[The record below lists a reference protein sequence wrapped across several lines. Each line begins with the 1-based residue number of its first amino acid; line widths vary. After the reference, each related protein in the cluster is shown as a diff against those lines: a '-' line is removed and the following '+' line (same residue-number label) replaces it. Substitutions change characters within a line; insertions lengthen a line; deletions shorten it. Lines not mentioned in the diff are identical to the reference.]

1 MPGTDPFTPLQ
12 VSGLTG
18 VAAVAPGLAL
28 KADGTMWAWGGRSGD
43 GTTTI
48 RIAPRR
54 IGGLT
59 DVFSVAAS
67 SIGGLALNNDLT
79 AVWQWYGS
87 LAPSPVSGLSGV
99 LGTAA
104 GSVQNLALKADG
116 TVWAWSGQSP
126 PFPVSGLSQVANFA
140 VGDFRSLAAKEDG
153 TVWEW
158 DGQSAPIR
166 LNGLDGVVAVAVA
179 FEWWWGDDPVD
190 TCSLALKSDGTV
202 WVWTEGEWRPSPT
215 PVQVRGLDGIIAIA
229 GGATS
234 LALKADGTVWEWD
247 ESALVRPEP
256 VQVSGLSGVV
266 AVAVGAPGNWGT
278 LAPHRLALKDDGTVW
293 AWGSNGFGQLGDGT
307 TTSREIP
314 VQVAGLSRV
323 RGIATAGYHS
333 FAVKDDGTVWGCGE
347 NGNGELGD
355 GTAGSTPVQV
365 IQPGSPDLA
374 IAIRH
379 DGDFT
384 VGGQGVYTL
393 TISNTGLT
401 PTSGAVTVTDTLPA
415 GLTYVSGMGDGWT
428 CFVADQ
434 IVTCTN
440 PGPIRPAASST
451 IALTV
456 RVEPRAWPGVTNLAT
471 VANASD
477 RNIANNTIGDPT
489 VVLPRPL

>member
-333 FAVKDDGTVWGCGE
+333 FAVKDDGTVWGWA
-347 NGNGELGD
+347 NGGHHYFLPAD
-355 GTAGSTPVQV
+355 GSGNEAHL
-365 IQPGSPDLA
+365 LA
-374 IAIRH
+374 HGIALIPEP
-379 DGDFT
+379 
-384 VGGQGVYTL
+384 VGG
-393 TISNTGLT
+393 
-401 PTSGAVTVTDTLPA
+401 
-415 GLTYVSGMGDGWT
+415 
-428 CFVADQ
+428 
-434 IVTCTN
+434 
-440 PGPIRPAASST
+440 
-451 IALTV
+451 
-456 RVEPRAWPGVTNLAT
+456 
-471 VANASD
+471 
-477 RNIANNTIGDPT
+477 
-489 VVLPRPL
+489 